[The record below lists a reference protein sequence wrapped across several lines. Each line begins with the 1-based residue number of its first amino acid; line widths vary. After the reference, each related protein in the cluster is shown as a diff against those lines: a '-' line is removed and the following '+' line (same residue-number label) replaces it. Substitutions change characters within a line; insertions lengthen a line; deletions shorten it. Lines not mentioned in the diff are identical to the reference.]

1 MTSTLLKP
9 FFRQRSTAAQAAVEA
24 QSHERTVCYAMLMKS
39 VLPTAPR
46 GSSPALCDIIR
57 SVEIMEREKQRAR
70 KHRSLKASY
79 KVQREYRAWKINILI
94 ASSKRSSPVSSD
106 KQRSRRDA
114 VSQHV
119 ILFLKQKGLMRS
131 HRTVYDWN
139 ISHGC
144 CLHVT
149 RHRQFFRFLPSQ
161 IKLASWHT
169 HTHRCTDNVW
179 QGPFKNDVGIVE
191 KKTQKKI

>member
-1 MTSTLLKP
+1 
-9 FFRQRSTAAQAAVEA
+9 
-24 QSHERTVCYAMLMKS
+24 MKS

-70 KHRSLKASY
+70 KHRSLKTSY
-79 KVQREYRAWKINILI
+79 KVQREYHAWKINILI
-94 ASSKRSSPVSSD
+94 ASSKRSSPVSSN

-131 HRTVYDWN
+131 HQTVYDWN

-149 RHRQFFRFLPSQ
+149 RHLQFFRFLPSQ
-161 IKLASWHT
+161 IKLNWQVDT
-169 HTHRCTDNVW
+169 HTGVQTTFDKVPSKMMLESLKRKH
-179 QGPFKNDVGIVE
+179 
-191 KKTQKKI
+191 